1 MKEWKRGFAGGVA
14 ATVLC
19 SSLVCGSLAAHY
31 QKQATLDYTGIKINV
46 NGQIITPKDASG
58 NTVDPFAISGTTY
71 LPVRAVANAL
81 GLEVGWDQ
89 TTQTV
94 ILTEHPD
101 GTSTASGTG
110 VLDKSGIKVTYLGI
124 RKRELPLEG
133 YEIRLKIENSTG
145 KDYTVQARDV
155 SMNGCMVDSII
166 SEDVAAGKSAI
177 TSITVYNA
185 EERGVTAP
193 ITTAEFKL
201 HIFDSDTWDTYFDT
215 DAITVK

>member
-1 MKEWKRGFAGGVA
+1 MA
-14 ATVLC
+14 AAP
-19 SSLVCGSLAAHY
+19 SS
-31 QKQATLDYTGIKINV
+31 TPPPRPGI
-46 NGQIITPKDASG
+46 P
-58 NTVDPFAISGTTY
+58 
-71 LPVRAVANAL
+71 
-81 GLEVGWDQ
+81 
-89 TTQTV
+89 
-94 ILTEHPD
+94 PD
-101 GTSTASGTG
+101 TRS
-110 VLDKSGIKVTYLGI
+110 IKVTYLGI

-185 EERGVTAP
+185 EERRVTAP